1 MKATQLSVFLEN
13 KQGRLA
19 DVTKALA
26 DNGINIRALFIAD
39 TSDFGILRMIV
50 DKPRKAVDILKS
62 NAFTV
67 KENEVLAVEVA
78 DTPGSLA
85 QVLETLDKNSL
96 NVEYLYC
103 FVDKK
108 RNAAVDIMRI
118 QDIGKAMEALENAG
132 IKLLSAAELHEI

>member
-19 DVTKALA
+19 DVTKVLA

-50 DKPRKAVDILKS
+50 DKPRKAIEILKS

-67 KENEVLAVEVA
+67 KENDVLAVEVA

-85 QVLETLDKNSL
+85 KVLETLDKNSL

-103 FVDKK
+103 FVDKD

-118 QDIGKAMEALENAG
+118 EDIGKAMAALEASG
-132 IKLLSAAELHEI
+132 IKLLSAADLHEI

>member
-19 DVTKALA
+19 DVTKVLA

-50 DKPRKAVDILKS
+50 DKPRKAMDILKS

-67 KENEVLAVEVA
+67 KENDVLAVEVA

-85 QVLETLDKNSL
+85 KVLETLDKNSL
-96 NVEYLYC
+96 NIEYLYC
-103 FVDKK
+103 FVDKD

-118 QDIGKAMEALENAG
+118 QDIGKAMTALEASG
-132 IKLLSAAELHEI
+132 IKLLSAADLHEI

>member
-1 MKATQLSVFLEN
+1 
-13 KQGRLA
+13 
-19 DVTKALA
+19 
-26 DNGINIRALFIAD
+26 
-39 TSDFGILRMIV
+39 
-50 DKPRKAVDILKS
+50 KS

>member
-50 DKPRKAVDILKS
+50 DKPRKAIDILKS

>member
-19 DVTKALA
+19 DVTKALT

-50 DKPRKAVDILKS
+50 DKPRKAIDILKS

>member
-19 DVTKALA
+19 DVTKVLA
-26 DNGINIRALFIAD
+26 GNGINIRALFIAD

>member
-19 DVTKALA
+19 DVTKVLA
-26 DNGINIRALFIAD
+26 DNDINIRALFIAD

-50 DKPRKAVDILKS
+50 DKPRTTVDILKNNS
-62 NAFTV
+62 FTV
-67 KENEVLAVEVA
+67 KENDVLAVEVA
-78 DTPGSLA
+78 DTPGGLA
-85 QVLETLDKNSL
+85 KVLEALDKNGL

-103 FVDKK
+103 FVDKD

-118 QDIGKAMEALENAG
+118 QDIEKAIDVLNNSD
-132 IKLLSAAELHEI
+132 IKLLNASELHDI